1 MHPARPARAI
11 ALNKRL
17 NLHIINDNG
26 IETRIE
32 TRMTRKCLLRLGVV
46 LSARDLL
53 VFADPDKCSWHSSC
67 TSVALSSPG
76 SHSVSPLVTSGSEK
90 CRLSPVLFPSLHPG
104 CTAVHSCVWSKLKS
118 KYRHEEFVKQRCRQ
132 TLVMAKDVLR
142 KMSVNCQRL
151 RSLDDNFIHVFP

>member
-1 MHPARPARAI
+1 MSA
-11 ALNKRL
+11 
-17 NLHIINDNG
+17 
-26 IETRIE
+26 
-32 TRMTRKCLLRLGVV
+32 CLGVV

-76 SHSVSPLVTSGSEK
+76 SHSVSPLVTYGSEK
-90 CRLSPVLFPSLHPG
+90 CRLSPVSFPPLHPG

-118 KYRHEEFVKQRCRQ
+118 KYRHEEFVKQMRGQ
-132 TLVMAKDVLR
+132 TLVLGQDVLR

-151 RSLDDNFIHVFP
+151 RSLDDNFIHVFPQIRVFCWF